1 MSKKNGIF
9 KSVDTLS
16 KELDIVD
23 SFVLKYWKKYVI
35 AAIII
40 LVAITAF
47 LVFSK
52 KNSSNGITTSNEILA
67 ASTSQQLKDV
77 IKKYPKYPLTE
88 YAKLKLASMLAK
100 AMDYSEAVK
109 VYNELIS
116 FSNGSYAIYV
126 TRLDMAYLIETQGKK
141 DEAVKLFSQ
150 ISDDTSLPIIIR
162 GEAEYSAGRIYFEL
176 GNKDM
181 ASKYLKR
188 CANVEI
194 KECLGWPEM
203 AQSLLNRIN

>member
-1 MSKKNGIF
+1 MSKKDSTF

-23 SFVLKYWKKYVI
+23 NFVLKYWKKYVI

-40 LVAITAF
+40 LLGITTF
-47 LVFSK
+47 LIFSK
-52 KNSSNGITTSNEILA
+52 RSSSNGVTASNEILA
-67 ASTSQQLKDV
+67 ASTNQQLKDV
-77 IKKYPKYPLTE
+77 IEKYPNHSLTGN
-88 YAKLKLASMLAK
+88 AKLKLASILVK
-100 AMDYSEAVK
+100 AADYSVAANI
-109 VYNELIS
+109 YNELIS
-116 FSNGSYAIYV
+116 SGSGSSIYAA
-126 TRLDMAYLIETQGKK
+126 RLSMAYLMETQGKT

-150 ISDDTSLPIIIR
+150 ISDDSSLPVIIR
-162 GEAEYSAGRIYFEL
+162 GEAEYSAGRLYFGL

-188 CANVEI
+188 CANVE
-194 KECLGWPEM
+194 KKDCLGWPEM